1 MTVAERPKT
10 EEHQI
15 APELQEELIA
25 HPGKW
30 VAMTRTELLAIE
42 DSPAK
47 AYQAARKQGV
57 ETPILYFVPDN
68 RERTYYY

>member
-10 EEHQI
+10 EEQQI
-15 APELQEELIA
+15 APELQEKLIA

-30 VAMTRTELLAIE
+30 AALTRTEILAIE
-42 DSPAK
+42 DSPTK
-47 AYQAARKQGV
+47 AYQAARKLGV
-57 ETPILYFVPDN
+57 ETPILYLVPDN